1 MNKKEK
7 FKLHNHLFIQ
17 LWVSFGAILICFAL
31 CIGLIFTN
39 LYEDDIINTYKKQ
52 LKKQA
57 RHISQEM
64 TEYVCEEDAEGC
76 FDYQDYLN
84 CISNSE
90 NTDIWLIDNPDDEIE
105 LKREFTNVDIVDL
118 ELSKEVKRV
127 LRRAKKGKVAFAIG
141 YDAIYGKTM
150 MCASAPIYDNKEQI
164 VGIVLLNSFVEPRD
178 ALISGSRQYIIYS
191 IFAGIVIALLLST
204 LLATIITKPL
214 TRMRQA
220 AGELTAGNYQ
230 KRTNVKGK
238 NEIGILARSMDTLA
252 ERLEQ
257 NEIERKEAEQLRLD
271 FFANVSHELRTP
283 ITVMR
288 GYSESLSD
296 GVISSDEKKQ
306 QYYQRMVTECQ
317 RMERLVGDLLTLSK
331 VQNPHF
337 AIEKEPINLVQ
348 VFHDILRSYKGI
360 MEEKHM
366 SFQFSSQE
374 DLIFMLGDYDRLRQ
388 LFLNII
394 DNAIKFSKEGGN
406 IWLTIQKKDRIEI
419 SIRDEGIG
427 IAKEELP
434 NIFDKFYKSKLR
446 QNAKGSGLG
455 LVIAKYIV
463 EKHEGTVE
471 VKSEEGVGTEF
482 LFYFQEYIGDWDKE
496 NVSNV

>member
-1 MNKKEK
+1 MNNHKKEK
-7 FKLHNHLFIQ
+7 FRLHNHLFIQ
-17 LWVSFGAILICFAL
+17 LWGSFGAILICFAL

-39 LYEDDIINTYKKQ
+39 LYEDDIIATYRKQ

-57 RHISQEM
+57 RHISKEM
-64 TEYVCEEDAEGC
+64 TDYVCAEDAEGC
-76 FDYQDYLN
+76 FSYQDYLN
-84 CISNSE
+84 SISNSE

-105 LKREFTNVDIVDL
+105 LKREFTNADIIDIDL
-118 ELSKEVKRV
+118 SDEVERV

-150 MCASAPIYDNKEQI
+150 MCASAPIYDAKDRI
-164 VGIVLLNSFVEPRD
+164 VGIVLLNSFVEQRD
-178 ALISGSRQYIIYS
+178 ALISSSREYIVYS
-191 IFAGIVIALLLST
+191 ILAGIVIALVLST
-204 LLATIITKPL
+204 FLATIITKPV
-214 TRMRQA
+214 TRMRKA
-220 AGELTAGNYQ
+220 ASELTAGNYR
-230 KRTNVKGK
+230 KRTEVKGK
-238 NEIGILARSMDTLA
+238 NEIAILARSMDTLA

-288 GYSESLSD
+288 GYSESLAD
-296 GVISSDEKKQ
+296 GVLSSEEKKQ
-306 QYYQRMVTECQ
+306 QYYQRMVAECQ
-317 RMERLVGDLLTLSK
+317 RMERLVGDLLILSK

-337 AIEKEPINLVQ
+337 VIEKEPVNLVQ
-348 VFHDILRSYKGI
+348 IFHDILRSYKGVT
-360 MEEKHM
+360 EEKHV
-366 SFQFSSQE
+366 SFQFASQE

-388 LFLNII
+388 LFFNII
-394 DNAIKFSKEGGN
+394 NNAIKFSEEGGN
-406 IWLTIQKKDRIEI
+406 IWISIKKTDRIEV

-455 LVIAKYIV
+455 LVIAKYIA
-463 EKHEGTVE
+463 EKHEGVID
-471 VKSEEGVGTEF
+471 VKSEQGVGTEF
-482 LFYFQEYIGDWDKE
+482 LFYFQEYTGDWE
-496 NVSNV
+496 L

>member
-1 MNKKEK
+1 M
-7 FKLHNHLFIQ
+7 FIQ

-31 CIGLIFTN
+31 SIGVIFTN
-39 LYEDDIINTYKKQ
+39 LYEDDIIKTYKKQ

-57 RHISQEM
+57 RHISKEM
-64 TEYVCEEDAEGC
+64 TEYVCTEDAEGC
-76 FDYQDYLN
+76 FSYQDYLN
-84 CISNSE
+84 SISNSE

-105 LKREFTNVDIVDL
+105 LQREFTNADIVDIQ
-118 ELSKEVKRV
+118 LSDEVKRV
-127 LRRAKKGKVAFAIG
+127 LRRAKKGKVAFAVG

-150 MCASAPIYDNKEQI
+150 MCASAPIYDAKDRI
-164 VGIVLLNSFVEPRD
+164 VGIVLLNSFVEQRD
-178 ALISGSRQYIIYS
+178 ALISGSREYIMYS
-191 IFAGIVIALLLST
+191 IVAGIMIALILST

-230 KRTNVKGK
+230 ERTNVKGK
-238 NEIGILARSMDTLA
+238 NEIAILARSMDTLA

-257 NEIERKEAEQLRLD
+257 NDIERREAEQLRLD

-288 GYSESLSD
+288 GYSESLAD
-296 GVISSDEKKQ
+296 GVLSSEEKKQ

-337 AIEKEPINLVQ
+337 VIEKEPINLVQ
-348 VFHDILRSYKGI
+348 VFHDISRSYKSV
-360 MEEKHM
+360 MEEKHLKL
-366 SFQFSSQE
+366 QFFSQE

-394 DNAIKFSKEGGN
+394 DNAIKFSEEGGT
-406 IWLTIQKKDRIEI
+406 IWVTIKKTDRIEV

-427 IAKEELP
+427 IAKEELSY
-434 NIFDKFYKSKLR
+434 IFDKFYKSKLR

-463 EKHEGTVE
+463 EKHDGVVE

-482 LFYFQEYIGDWDKE
+482 LFYFQEYTGNWE
-496 NVSNV
+496 L

>member
-1 MNKKEK
+1 M
-7 FKLHNHLFIQ
+7 FIQ

-31 CIGLIFTN
+31 SIGVIFTN
-39 LYEDDIINTYKKQ
+39 LYEDDIIKTYKKQ

-57 RHISQEM
+57 RHISKEM
-64 TEYVCEEDAEGC
+64 TEYVCTEDAEGC
-76 FDYQDYLN
+76 FSYQDYLN
-84 CISNSE
+84 SISNSE

-105 LKREFTNVDIVDL
+105 LQREFTNADIVDIQ
-118 ELSKEVKRV
+118 LSDEVKRV
-127 LRRAKKGKVAFAIG
+127 LRRAKKGKVAFAVG

-150 MCASAPIYDNKEQI
+150 MCASAPIYDAKDRI
-164 VGIVLLNSFVEPRD
+164 VGIVLLNSFVEQRD
-178 ALISGSRQYIIYS
+178 ALISGSREYIMYS
-191 IFAGIVIALLLST
+191 IVAGIMIALILST

-230 KRTNVKGK
+230 ERTNVKGK
-238 NEIGILARSMDTLA
+238 NEIAILARSMDTLA

-257 NEIERKEAEQLRLD
+257 NDIERREAEQLRLD

-288 GYSESLSD
+288 GYSESLAD
-296 GVISSDEKKQ
+296 GVLSSEEKKQ

-337 AIEKEPINLVQ
+337 VIEKEPINLVQ
-348 VFHDILRSYKGI
+348 VFHDISRSYKSV
-360 MEEKHM
+360 MEEKHLKL
-366 SFQFSSQE
+366 QFFSQE

-394 DNAIKFSKEGGN
+394 DNAIKFSEEGGT
-406 IWLTIQKKDRIEI
+406 IWVTIKKTDRIEV
-419 SIRDEGIG
+419 SIRDEGVG
-427 IAKEELP
+427 IAKEELSY
-434 NIFDKFYKSKLR
+434 IFDKFYKSKLR

-463 EKHEGTVE
+463 EKHDGVVE

-482 LFYFQEYIGDWDKE
+482 LFYFQEYTGNWE
-496 NVSNV
+496 L